1 MSTNTK
7 SAPIYRAENLLDGLD
22 IKFILSKLMRQ
33 KWVILSFVLI
43 SSLLGSFYVFTTMP
57 KYVSTA
63 LIQVDGQ
70 LGSANSMQQ
79 MLGNIGITLSQSGQA
94 SPADIEIALIKS
106 SFILQSV
113 IDKLQM
119 NIKVTPHYLPIIG
132 ASIARVRSDQGLR
145 QPILGL
151 SQFAWGGEKIR
162 LSQFEVPHQDR
173 GIQYRLRYDGNKHY
187 SLWMPDGSL
196 ILRAKVHELA
206 VTQDA
211 NQPLIKIFVK
221 ELRANPGTYF
231 DISLT
236 NDEAILQELSQS
248 LSISDLGNKDKTKTG
263 VLQLALQGSN
273 PHFIPSVLNTI
284 VDYAIQRNIEKK
296 SAEASKTLDFLNRQL
311 PSVRVSLEN
320 AETALNE
327 YRAKSGTID
336 ITQEAKII
344 LMQLSAVEQH
354 IADVKL
360 KKAEMLQDLTPVH
373 PFIIALSQRQQQ
385 LQKEVLSLEKKIKT
399 MPRTDQRA
407 LSLERDVKVKNQL
420 YLLLLNKIQQL
431 QVLKAGTLSDIRV
444 LNMATAPIEP
454 LPAHKYFKF
463 LMSILFGLLMGMM
476 TVFMRDMVRQRQ
488 NNSEL
493 IEECLGIPT
502 YAIVPYSMKQKQ
514 FNREIRR
521 NPTAEHF
528 FVLALDSPKDI
539 AIEGIRNLR
548 TVLQLNVAQAK
559 NNVISVL
566 GASPSIG
573 KSFIS
578 INLTQV
584 LADIGKNVILIDC
597 DLRKGKSNLHLG
609 KKKSP
614 GFSEVLMGKQ
624 RLEEVIH
631 HIGVGFD
638 FIAAGTYPRN
648 PSELLMSS
656 HFRNLVNK
664 LSQQYDLV
672 IIDTPPVLAVTDAI
686 VIAKH
691 AGTNLMVIGS
701 DDLLDELQLTVKRV
715 KRNDIE
721 IDGLIFNHKVHTEAT
736 YGQCNYY
743 YAYEEQS

>member
-33 KWVILSFVLI
+33 KWLILGFTLI
-43 SSLLGSFYVFTTMP
+43 SSLIGAFYVFTTMP
-57 KYVSTA
+57 RYVSTA

-79 MLGNIGITLSQSGQA
+79 MLGNIGITLSQNGQA

-113 IDKLQM
+113 IEKLQM
-119 NIKVTPHYLPIIG
+119 NVKVTPHYLPIIG
-132 ASIARVRSDQGLR
+132 ASIARSRNGRGLR
-145 QPILGL
+145 KPLWGL
-151 SQFAWGGEKIR
+151 SHFAWGGEKIR
-162 LSQFEVPHQDR
+162 LTQFEIPHHYT
-173 GIQYRLRYDGNKHY
+173 GVNYRLRYDGKQQY
-187 SLWMPDGSL
+187 TLFMPDGRFLLSG
-196 ILRAKVHELA
+196 KVNELA
-206 VTQDA
+206 VTQGSHL
-211 NQPLIKIFVK
+211 PSIKILIN
-221 ELRANPGTYF
+221 ELKANKGTYF
-231 DISLT
+231 DISIT
-236 NDEAILQELSQS
+236 NDEAILHELAQS

-263 VLQLALQGSN
+263 VLQLALQGTN
-273 PHFIPSVLNTI
+273 PHFIPAVLNTI

-373 PFIIALSQRQQQ
+373 PFIIALTQRQQQ
-385 LQKEVLSLEKKIKT
+385 LQKEVRTLEKKIKI

-444 LNMATAPIEP
+444 LNMATDPIEP
-454 LPAHKYFKF
+454 LSAHKYFKF
-463 LMSILFGLLMGMM
+463 IMSVLFGLLMGVM
-476 TVFMRDMVRQRQ
+476 TVFMRDIIRQRQ

-502 YAIVPYSMKQKQ
+502 FAIVPYSMKQKQ

-521 NPTAEHF
+521 NPTANHF

-559 NNVISVL
+559 NNIISVL

-584 LADIGKNVILIDC
+584 LADTGKNVILIDC

-614 GFSEVLMGKQ
+614 GFSEVLMGKH
-624 RLEEVIH
+624 RVEEVIH

-638 FIAAGTYPRN
+638 FIAAGNYPRN

-656 HFRNLVNK
+656 HFRSLLNK

-672 IIDTPPVLAVTDAI
+672 IIDTPPVLAVTDGI
-686 VIAKH
+686 IIAKQS
-691 AGTNLMVIGS
+691 GTNLMVIGS

-721 IDGLIFNHKVHTEAT
+721 IDGLIFNHKVHTEAA

-743 YAYEEQS
+743 YAYDEQT